1 MVEQLMRVED
11 LTLIDGNTNHVLV
24 HHFNLTLHRGE
35 VIAIIGESGSG
46 KSMTCKALLGLNDRN
61 IRMSGEIW
69 FQEEALHNASE
80 ADFRKIRGRRIAMI
94 MQQGATAFNPSFTV
108 GAQLTMMLKQHRPM
122 STQQQKATLQH
133 YFDMLG
139 LRDFERILKSYPH
152 QLSGGMLQRLMIIL
166 ALALQPDIIIADE
179 PTTALDAITQ
189 YEVIE
194 ELREVKEKIGCAMI
208 FVSHDLAVVKSIAD
222 QVIVMRNGD
231 VVEAGPAHQL
241 FTAPQHAYTQFLIA
255 ARDRVTRYYKS
266 LRGDA
271 SC

>member
-1 MVEQLMRVED
+1 MQDVVMRVED
-11 LTLIDGNTNHVLV
+11 LTLIDSHTNHVLV
-24 HHFNLTLHRGE
+24 HHFNLVLHRGE
-35 VIAIIGESGSG
+35 VVAMIGESGSG

-61 IRMSGEIW
+61 IQMSGRVW
-69 FQEEALHNASE
+69 FQGEALHEASE
-80 ADFRKIRGRRIAMI
+80 KQMRKIRGRGIAMI
-94 MQQGATAFNPSFTV
+94 MQQGATAFNPSFTL

-122 STQQQKATLQH
+122 SKQQQTETLKH

-139 LRDFERILKSYPH
+139 LRDFDRILKSYPH

-189 YEVIE
+189 YEVIQ
-194 ELREVKEKIGCAMI
+194 ELREVKEQIGCAML

-222 QVIVMRNGD
+222 QVIVMREGD
-231 VVEAGPAHQL
+231 IVEVASTQQI
-241 FTAPQHAYTQFLIA
+241 FTQPQHPYTQFLMA
-255 ARDRVTRYYKS
+255 ARDRVSRYFKS
-266 LRGDA
+266 LRGET

>member
-1 MVEQLMRVED
+1 MSEVVMRVED
-11 LTLIDGNTNHVLV
+11 LTLIDGHTNQVLV
-24 HHFNLTLHRGE
+24 HHFNLKLHRGE
-35 VIAIIGESGSG
+35 VVAVIGESGSG

-61 IRMSGEIW
+61 IRMSGRIW
-69 FQEEALHNASE
+69 FQGEALHHMSE
-80 ADFRKIRGRRIAMI
+80 KQLRKIRGRRIAMI
-94 MQQGATAFNPSFTV
+94 MQQGATAFNPSFNV
-108 GAQLTMMLKQHRPM
+108 GTQLKMMLKQHRPM
-122 STQQQKATLQH
+122 SQQQQTDTLKH

-139 LRDFERILKSYPH
+139 LRDFDRILRSYPH

-194 ELREVKEKIGCAMI
+194 ELREVKEKIGCAMV

-222 QVIVMRNGD
+222 QVIVMREGD
-231 VVEAGPAHQL
+231 VVEAGPAHQI
-241 FTAPQHAYTQFLIA
+241 FTQPAHPYTQFLIA
-255 ARDRVTRYYKS
+255 ARDRVTRYFKS
-266 LRGDA
+266 LRGET